1 MLCNPPRL
9 IPIDYCS
16 CRAPTLSDSQST
28 IAMTSGYIQLQARLQ
43 GNARFQSYFRR
54 ILLILLQSR
63 MGLFGQTPKQTPKEQ
78 VCLICLVFYGHKLY
92 CQKYL
97 PKWCFTMDNIQT
109 HQISIVLLLF
119 FLCCVGIQMPYFS
132 KGRKGKQIFGRL
144 STQGCE
150 MVAKLNAY
158 IQSESAGL
166 AIKYS
171 MTLLKANCKVAS
183 KLELNSVHSN
193 A

>member
-1 MLCNPPRL
+1 
-9 IPIDYCS
+9 
-16 CRAPTLSDSQST
+16 
-28 IAMTSGYIQLQARLQ
+28 
-43 GNARFQSYFRR
+43 
-54 ILLILLQSR
+54 
-63 MGLFGQTPKQTPKEQ
+63 
-78 VCLICLVFYGHKLY
+78 
-92 CQKYL
+92 
-97 PKWCFTMDNIQT
+97 
-109 HQISIVLLLF
+109 
-119 FLCCVGIQMPYFS
+119 
-132 KGRKGKQIFGRL
+132 
-144 STQGCE
+144 